1 MRRAISF
8 KLALVADRE
17 TAVVAVPLGRAL
29 ARVRCHAPPAVLAFL
44 FTHGC
49 SAIFSTPLRR
59 AGTGIG
65 PRAIATVAARRRANG
80 RRAIGVEPAVLAL
93 ARVRRDALAPVR
105 ALLDA

>member
-1 MRRAISF
+1 MRRAVGLE
-8 KLALVADRE
+8 LALVADRE
-17 TAVVAVPLGRAL
+17 TAVVAVPLRGTL
-29 ARVRCHAPPAVLAFL
+29 ARVRGHTSTAILAFL
-44 FTHGC
+44 FTDGC

-93 ARVRRDALAPVR
+93 ARVRRDAFSSIR
-105 ALLDA
+105 AFLDA